1 MSEAVEGEVLPPNT
15 PTPVPPEPLDPEAI
29 ELGNP
34 SRAGRPTDM
43 TPEVVTKLIAAF
55 NNAYNITEAC
65 EYAGIAR
72 VTYYRWLEKDDQFS
86 YKMSKAQSA
95 PTRKAKEVVVD
106 AINKGDANLGFRWLE
121 RRDPDFKPKA
131 EVYNTPELAETREKI
146 KDFLDDTT
154 DYTDDDAGSQPTTA
168 DSTEARGEVADAPT
182 DIS

>member
-1 MSEAVEGEVLPPNT
+1 MNEVVEGEVLPPQT
-15 PTPVPPEPLDPEAI
+15 PTPVPAEPLDPVAQ

-34 SRAGRPTDM
+34 NRGGRPTDM

-65 EYAGIAR
+65 DYAGIAR
-72 VTYYRWLEKDDQFS
+72 VTYYRWIEKDDKFS
-86 YKMSKAQSA
+86 YKMSEAQSA
-95 PTRKAKEVVVD
+95 VNRKAKEVVVQ
-106 AINKGDANLGFRWLE
+106 AIKEGDASLGFRWLE

-168 DSTEARGEVADAPT
+168 DSSEARGEVADAPT